1 MPMTL
6 LHRSLLASC
15 VALAPLTACQNA
27 DPSKRTVVL
36 EDLEHASVVNGLW
49 QSAEWDTPWLS
60 FPAKQAVTVEHELG
74 VAPRLVQVYVSFSS
88 DQCDRDVDTTALL
101 ASGNLARISNV
112 NASSV
117 TVRNDT
123 QEAYCLRL
131 VLQ

>member
-1 MPMTL
+1 MAL
-6 LHRSLLASC
+6 ALLAG
-15 VALAPLTACQNA
+15 CQNA

-36 EDLEHASVVNGLW
+36 EDLEHASIVNGLW

-60 FPAKQAVTVEHELG
+60 FPAKQAVTVEHALG

-88 DQCDRDVDTTALL
+88 DDCDRDVDTTALL
-101 ASGNLARISNV
+101 ASGTLARISSV
-112 NASSV
+112 NAESV